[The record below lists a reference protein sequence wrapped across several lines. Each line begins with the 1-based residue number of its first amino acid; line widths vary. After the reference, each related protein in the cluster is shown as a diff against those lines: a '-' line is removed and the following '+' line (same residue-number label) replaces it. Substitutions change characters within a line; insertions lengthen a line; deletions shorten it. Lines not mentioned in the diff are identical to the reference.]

1 MRPLAAAL
9 DANLLVLWRGRP
21 VEESFLTLYI
31 RCGLKPRRSSAF
43 VFAAALAH
51 TRPRLPLP
59 CAPPRAVAHPRR
71 PRSLVSALLETPA
84 ALKSKGVKAA
94 LCDIVTAVAVKCV
107 APSFEHSGGSAMY
120 ARPDARSITRHCAG
134 TGSW

>member
-9 DANLLVLWRGRP
+9 DAHLLVLWRGRP

-31 RCGLKPRRSSAF
+31 RCGLKPHRSSAF

-51 TRPRLPLP
+51 TRQRLSLP
-59 CAPPRAVAHPRR
+59 CAPPRAVAHLRR

-94 LCDIVTAVAVKCV
+94 LCNIVTAVAVKCV
-107 APSFEHSGGSAMY
+107 APCFEHPCRGISH
-120 ARPDARSITRHCAG
+120 ARPHARFITRHCAG

>member
-31 RCGLKPRRSSAF
+31 RCGATLPLCAF
-43 VFAAALAH
+43 VFAPASRAP
-51 TRPRLPLP
+51 RPRLPSPRTP
-59 CAPPRAVAHPRR
+59 CRAAPDAWRAC
-71 PRSLVSALLETPA
+71 SLVSALLETPA

-94 LCDIVTAVAVKCV
+94 LCDIVTAVAVKCAAQRF
-107 APSFEHSGGSAMY
+107 APAASHAHAPFP
-120 ARPDARSITRHCAG
+120 RAG